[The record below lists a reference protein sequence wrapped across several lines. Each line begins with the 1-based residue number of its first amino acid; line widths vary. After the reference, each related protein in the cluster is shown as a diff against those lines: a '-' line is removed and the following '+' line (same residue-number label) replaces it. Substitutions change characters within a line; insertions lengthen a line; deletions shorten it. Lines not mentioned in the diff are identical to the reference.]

1 MKQRRTLTI
10 ALAAVLAFAGAVAVL
25 VYVHQANN
33 RAVAGLKAAQVIIAK
48 TLIPAGTSLH
58 AAQAQGLISS
68 EKVPIASI
76 PPSAVLSVTAQNE
89 RLVVSAAVQPG
100 QLLLQPMLETAAQ
113 VTGGVAIPPG
123 MVAVSIEVCLPAAV
137 AGYVSPGSDV
147 AVFDT
152 YPVKQ
157 GKGTSS
163 AQVQETCNVSH
174 TAQTSGT
181 VATEIVLPRVEVI
194 SVGTGGSQA
203 ASSGAAFGGGSSA
216 NSVASA
222 GAMLVTFAV
231 SQADA
236 ERLITIEQTGLPY
249 LALLTPSSKT
259 AFDTGPVT
267 LFRLP

>member
-33 RAVAGLKAAQVIIAK
+33 RAVAGLKAAQVIVAK

-152 YPVKQ
+152 YPVRQ
-157 GKGTSS
+157 GKGGSS
-163 AQVQETCNVSH
+163 AQVQESCNVSH

-194 SVGTGGSQA
+194 SVGAGGSQS
-203 ASSGAAFGGGSSA
+203 ASSGSVFSSGA
-216 NSVASA
+216 SNTAASA
-222 GAMLVTFAV
+222 GAVLVTFAV

-259 AFDTGPVT
+259 SFDTGPVA